1 MVEEA
6 EANSSMSAL
15 AILSC
20 RQNSHPFQE
29 RHIALLEP
37 MKIGRSVARARPAPN
52 NGIFDC
58 KVLSRNH
65 AMLWYENGIFYLQD
79 TKSSNGTF
87 VNDQRLCKGGEES
100 PPREIYSGDLIQFG
114 VNVMENNRRGEKIT
128 HGCIIAT
135 ITLFHPDGREA
146 KPVLF
151 NTPTPGITIQSQ
163 ELYRLAQYLQEA
175 LHREKMLE
183 QKLSTLQKLVQ
194 NTQES
199 SEGGWQALIDEDRL
213 LSRLEVLENQ
223 LHAYSKNHTEDTL
236 RQELVQLQ
244 EEKLNYE
251 TTAKES
257 LMKVLQEKIEA
268 VTKLSDLERSL
279 TKSEDECGHMKDMC
293 EQSQEELQ
301 LLAEKYQDQ
310 LKAVQDIQIQLQD
323 AETKHMEEIEKAEK
337 DKLDLQDKLDEMM
350 KQEAALTA
358 KIEGLQADQ
367 DISNEQLTTMKAR
380 LDQFKDTNEDD
391 HINNMK
397 ALDSDSEK
405 MDSESEVIS
414 SVIIK
419 PTVKADKEST
429 EDVPEDVEGKLK
441 ETQKQ
446 IEEYKLKREEQE
458 KQLQESAE
466 KVEQLQRDLEAS
478 KLESLQY
485 VAKIAALEVQMTE
498 TSKQSLNSNDLINHL
513 QEQVSDLEREL
524 ALYKIPQPE
533 KSLDTTL
540 VCSGLDTVDSLTIKP
555 RYSSV
560 DDSELEKLLQDAK
573 RLLAKTEDDLGK
585 CKEELN
591 ESQTEAKQAKEENSA
606 LKTELTQAQTQVQD
620 KSEMVIDLQEQLQK
634 AENTTKEVKEQILE
648 LRDQL
653 VEEQKVSK
661 LNQEEIATLKGN
673 LEEEKTKHKET
684 LQHLE
689 TAKSNLEEEKSKH
702 EATKNSLVESKKS
715 LSESQQATKQS
726 QNEATQLRNKLRH
739 QPSSPSPDIVEM
751 RNGSRERR
759 STPEKRTIPHTRYS
773 FHIGDTPSKLPMSK
787 RQANEFL
794 ALKEECASLRK
805 RIQAIEGE
813 MKMSRKEN
821 LQLSAEYNK
830 LQESY
835 KQLEEVK
842 DRLADKESTWMSNLT
857 DSQKETENTLQEV
870 RLGDSDSLYYNQ
882 QLQEAKEE
890 IKKLKKKCEDCDQE
904 ILRLKTELKRMSGD
918 YGRIAGRSKI
928 ISFVSCIP
936 LLMLLFAILLALYP
950 SLETLTASQ
959 T

>member
-37 MKIGRSVARARPAPN
+37 TKIGRSVARARPAPN

-65 AMLWYENGIFYLQD
+65 AMMWYENGIFYLQD

-128 HGCIIAT
+128 HGCIVAT

-163 ELYRLAQYLQEA
+163 ELYKLAQYLQEA

-268 VTKLSDLERSL
+268 VGKLSDLERSL
-279 TKSEDECGHMKDMC
+279 TKSEDECGHMKEMC

-301 LLAEKYQDQ
+301 ILAEKYQDQ
-310 LKAVQDIQIQLQD
+310 LKAVQDLQIQLQD

-337 DKLDLQDKLDEMM
+337 DKLELQDKLEEMI
-350 KQEAALTA
+350 KQEATLTA
-358 KIEGLQADQ
+358 KVESLQVDQ
-367 DISNEQLTTMKAR
+367 DISNEQLTEMKAR
-380 LDQFKDTNEDD
+380 LDQYIDTNEDD

-405 MDSESEVIS
+405 IDSESEVIS
-414 SVIIK
+414 SVIIQ
-419 PTVKADKEST
+419 PTIEKIDKESI
-429 EDVPEDVEGKLK
+429 DDIPEDVEGKLK
-441 ETQKQ
+441 ETQQQ
-446 IEEYKLKREEQE
+446 IEVYKLKLEESE

-466 KVEQLQRDLEAS
+466 RVEQLQRELETS

-485 VAKIAALEVQMTE
+485 VAKIASLEDKIKLSDLHMNQMVENTMADLTSQMTE
-498 TSKQSLNSNDLINHL
+498 STKQSSNSNDLIKNL
-513 QEQVSDLEREL
+513 QDQVVELEKEL
-524 ALYKIPQPE
+524 SIYKVIPE
-533 KSLDTTL
+533 KMDTTL
-540 VCSGLDTVDSLTIKP
+540 VSSSLDSVDSATLRPKL
-555 RYSSV
+555 SSI
-560 DDSELEKLLQDAK
+560 DDSELESLLRDA
-573 RLLAKTEDDLGK
+573 RTLLAKTEEDLGK

-591 ESQTEAKQAKEENSA
+591 ESQNETKQVKTENSA
-606 LKTELTQAQTQVQD
+606 LKTELSYSQKVVTE
-620 KSEMVIDLQEQLQK
+620 KSEMVIDLQDQLQK
-634 AENTTKEVKEQILE
+634 AENTTKEVKQQILV

-653 VEEQKVSK
+653 VEEQTLSK
-661 LNQEEIATLKGN
+661 HNQEQIESLKGDIVR
-673 LEEEKTKHKET
+673 EKTKHEET
-684 LQHLE
+684 LKHLE
-689 TAKSNLEEEKSKH
+689 NTKSSLEDERISHEETKKNLTE
-702 EATKNSLVESKKS
+702 TKKTLT
-715 LSESQQATKQS
+715 ESQQASKQS
-726 QNEATQLRNKLRH
+726 QNEAAQLR
-739 QPSSPSPDIVEM
+739 
-751 RNGSRERR
+751 
-759 STPEKRTIPHTRYS
+759 T
-773 FHIGDTPSKLPMSK
+773 
-787 RQANEFL
+787 NEFV
-794 ALKEECASLRK
+794 ALKEECSSLRK
-805 RIQAIEGE
+805 RIQAIEAD
-813 MKMSRKEN
+813 MRMSRKEN
-821 LQLSAEYNK
+821 LQLSSEYNK

-835 KQLEEVK
+835 KELEALK
-842 DRLADKESTWMSNLT
+842 DRLQDKESTWMSNLT
-857 DSQKETENTLQEV
+857 DSQKENESSKQEV
-870 RLGDSDSLYYNQ
+870 RLGDSDSLFYRQ
-882 QLQEAKEE
+882 QLMEAKEE
-890 IKKLKKKCEDCDQE
+890 IQKLKKRCEDCDHE
-904 ILRLKTELKRMSGD
+904 ISRLKGELKRMSGD
-918 YGRIAGRSKI
+918 YGRIAGRSKL

-936 LLMLLFAILLALYP
+936 LLMLLFAVLLALYP
-950 SLETLTASQ
+950 TLERLTAIQ